1 MGIEK
6 KFEYLSAQI
15 EPHNI
20 DAEELLIGE
29 VFAGSC
35 PLNLVRDIL
44 TPEMFF
50 TGFLGAIYGAALK
63 LVDYNSP
70 INTISLTRSL
80 ESTGFKDIGHNE
92 TISSFVHQV
101 YGDIVGRTYCPNS
114 ESFVYAAEVV
124 REMWLRRRVIAV
136 GREIISLA
144 QDLSKPIAESMA
156 KIQDDL
162 SAIARFR
169 DTKQTVF
176 SLGESY
182 SARAIELLDTDGVES
197 SPAISTGFPS
207 VDRMLDGG
215 FRCGDLHVI
224 AGASGM
230 GKSMFAFQ
238 IAMNIAIATQKP
250 IFIASMEMSANRVVD
265 RWISAAAQVP
275 LSNIR
280 RRELST
286 EEGSRI
292 LKTMSIGEQ
301 LKNVALD
308 EDSSAPLSQI
318 LARAKEFARN
328 YAKKYGGDGQ
338 LGLLVIDNL
347 QIAEMGDESDKNTV
361 NAINKFCK
369 DCKGIAKELNI
380 PVVTL
385 SQMNR
390 ASLSGNDKRPTAQ
403 GLFGATGIQAN
414 ADAVLGIYRDEY
426 YNKDTVD
433 RGVAEILPLKVR
445 DSAPD
450 TVAKLEFQGHYASFV
465 DRAAQKP
472 KLAQKVEAIA
482 TQTPAKTKEA
492 PVNSMNGIAVGG
504 FAIVDVPCA
513 TEEEIRDVKEML
525 AAKEIPPIGSVCN
538 VIKIEPYTLPGFE
551 DLSSAIVTLVTDKGE
566 EMKVGIGNLR
576 PFTPKN

>member
-1 MGIEK
+1 MSTEK
-6 KFEYLSAQI
+6 RFEHLSAQI
-15 EPHNI
+15 DPHNI

-29 VFAGSC
+29 VFAGGS
-35 PLNLVRDIL
+35 PLSLVKGIL

-50 TGFLGAIYGAALK
+50 SGFLGAIYGAALD
-63 LVDYNSP
+63 LSDYNSP
-70 INTISLTRSL
+70 INIISLTRSL
-80 ESTGFKDIGHNE
+80 ESTGFKDIGSNS
-92 TISSFVHQV
+92 TISGFVHQV
-101 YGDIVGRTYCPNS
+101 YGDIVGRTYCPNG

-124 REMWLRRRVIAV
+124 REMWVRRKIISIA
-136 GREIISLA
+136 RETISLA
-144 QDLSKPIAESMA
+144 QDMSKPIAESISR
-156 KIQDDL
+156 IQDDL

-176 SLGESY
+176 SVGEAY
-182 SARAIELLDTDGVES
+182 SSRVMELLDADGVES
-197 SPAISTGFPS
+197 SPAIPTGFPS
-207 VDRMLDGG
+207 IDAMLDGG

-238 IAMNIAIATQKP
+238 IAMNIAIATKKP
-250 IFIASMEMSANRVVD
+250 VFIASMEMSTNRVVD
-265 RWISAAAQVP
+265 RWIAATAQVP

-280 RRELST
+280 RRNLNSD
-286 EEGSRI
+286 EGNRI
-292 LKTMSIGEQ
+292 LESISMGNC
-301 LKNVALD
+301 LNNVAID
-308 EDSSAPLSQI
+308 EDSSAPLTQI
-318 LARAKEFARN
+318 VARAKEFARN
-328 YAKKYGGDGQ
+328 HAKKYGGDGQ

-347 QIAEMGDESDKNTV
+347 QIAEMGDEGDKNTV

-369 DCKGIAKELNI
+369 DCKGFAKELNI
-380 PVVTL
+380 PVVIL

-465 DRAAQKP
+465 DRASVKP
-472 KLAQKVEAIA
+472 KLVKPKLVEMLYPTLVAPASTSDEANYFGDLEVGCQVMLNISYS
-482 TQTPAKTKEA
+482 TPEEKQEMNDRLNAGEIPKPNEA
-492 PVNSMNGIAVGG
+492 CGVMRLSIHEHPQAGKFGIAHL
-504 FAIVDVPCA
+504 I
-513 TEEEIRDVKEML
+513 
-525 AAKEIPPIGSVCN
+525 
-538 VIKIEPYTLPGFE
+538 LP
-551 DLSSAIVTLVTDKGE
+551 DNS
-566 EMKVGIGNLR
+566 EMKVAVDELR
-576 PFTPKN
+576 RI